1 MPVPGMPRRMMPA
14 TAASPRAVGTPWRFG
29 PSSPVASTPWQVE
42 QFAENSS
49 LPFSGSGG
57 GAGVVDG
64 GSGGGACADALRTM
78 RAFEI
83 RTQAVHAVAINL
95 KNLAEFTLPPMP
107 IIAQLI

>member
-1 MPVPGMPRRMMPA
+1 M
-14 TAASPRAVGTPWRFG
+14 
-29 PSSPVASTPWQVE
+29 
-42 QFAENSS
+42 
-49 LPFSGSGG
+49 
-57 GAGVVDG
+57 VDG